1 MPRPEFFRSVGLFIL
16 DAFLQPAQCARLR
29 TEMWRAPSQQG
40 LVFGNTPE
48 GVVDKSIRQVLRTKV
63 EGSAE
68 QFVKECL
75 ERQRPSFEEHF
86 GIFLQPGPSTEFLTY
101 NSGGFY
107 IPHTDAGRTNE
118 SHHRRVSIVIFLNEE
133 SDEPKPNCYGG
144 GKLTFHG
151 ILNDGEWVNCAFPI
165 DSHPGLLV
173 AFRPDVVHEVTPVT
187 FGQRFTIVS
196 WFFAAAIPK
205 EKTTFSSRGAEKEA
219 ELQNC
224 K

>member
-16 DAFLQPAQCARLR
+16 DDFLQPAQCARLR
-29 TEMWRAPSQQG
+29 TEMCRATSQQG
-40 LVFGNTPE
+40 LVFGNTTE

-75 ERQRPSFEEHF
+75 ERQRPRFEEHF
-86 GIFLQPGPSTEFLTY
+86 GISLQPCASAEFLTY
-101 NSGGFY
+101 NLGGFY
-107 IPHTDAGRTNE
+107 VPHADAGRTNK
-118 SHHRRVSIVIFLNEE
+118 SHHRRVSVVIFLNEE
-133 SDEPKPNCYGG
+133 SEEPKPNCYGG

-151 ILNDGEWVNCAFPI
+151 ILNDGDWANCAFAL

-173 AFRPDVVHEVTPVT
+173 AFRSEMVHEVRPVT

-196 WFFAAAIPK
+196 WFL
-205 EKTTFSSRGAEKEA
+205 GAETSKDHTA
-219 ELQNC
+219 
-224 K
+224 